1 MKHGKAAFI
10 LLAALLLASV
20 LLAGCTQAPPKPAG
34 EIKIGVIASLTGPV
48 SNLGTGMWQSAI
60 LAADEINGAGG
71 VYVKEFGRKVNIT
84 LIPGDDEST
93 REGGQKA
100 ATKLITED
108 KVDVL
113 VGGYSSAVTSA
124 YQQTVAEYKIPFI
137 VSGASSP
144 IITHRTDVD
153 TSTVFHHCPTTDAYG
168 QYTTMFID
176 QVMRPAINAKFGF
189 DESRPLR
196 LALVYQDSPYGKGVQ
211 TAVNNTITAG
221 NLKIELVSQQSFKMG
236 ESDFRTPLT
245 AVKAA
250 KPDAVYAAAFPN
262 EMSQMV
268 TQARRDVGLDT
279 IFLAVE
285 TNDAPEYYK
294 GIGQFGEYSII
305 ESRFSPYTVPS
316 GELAAAQKAFK
327 DSYNARFGG
336 YPDMMGAST
345 HDSIHVA
352 AQAVENAGTVNK
364 TAVVAALGT
373 LKMPQRLEAMKDG
386 FISFTPDFREAQFDL
401 WMEQLYYDPS
411 LGETRPRI
419 VWPDSLKVTDFVLP
433 DWYQPGSS

>member
-1 MKHGKAAFI
+1 MNYKQHI
-10 LLAALLLASV
+10 LILGIILVTAALV
-20 LLAGCTQAPPKPAG
+20 AGCTQEAPKPAG

-48 SNLGTGMWQSAI
+48 SNLGTNMWQSAVI
-60 LAADEINGAGG
+60 AADEINGAGG
-71 VYVKEFGRKVNIT
+71 VYVKEYGRRVNIT

-108 KVDVL
+108 KVDIL

-124 YQQTVAEYKIPFI
+124 YQQTVAEFGVPFV

-144 IITHRTDVD
+144 IITHRTDVN

-176 QVMRPAINAKFGF
+176 QVMRPAINRKFSYP
-189 DESRPLR
+189 ESRPLR
-196 LALVYQDSPYGKGVQ
+196 LALIYQDSPYGKGVQ
-211 TAVNNTITAG
+211 SAVNNTITAG
-221 NLKIELVSQQSFKMG
+221 NLNIQLVSQQSFKMG
-236 ESDFRTPLT
+236 ESDFRTALT
-245 AVKAA
+245 AVKGA

-262 EMSQMV
+262 EMSQLV
-268 TQARRDVGLDT
+268 TQARRDVGLNT

-316 GELAAAQKAFK
+316 GDLAAAQKGFK
-327 DSYNARFGG
+327 DEYYAKFKS

-345 HDSIHVA
+345 HDSVHVA
-352 AQAVENAGTVNK
+352 AKAIENAGTTNK
-364 TAVVAALGT
+364 PAVVAALGS
-373 LKMPQRLEAMKDG
+373 LKMPQLLEAMKDG
-386 FISFTPDFREAQFDL
+386 TISFTPEYREAQFDL
-401 WMEQLYYDPS
+401 WMEQLYWDQS
-411 LGETRPRI
+411 VKETRPKI

>member
-1 MKHGKAAFI
+1 MNYKQ
-10 LLAALLLASV
+10 SV
-20 LLAGCTQAPPKPAG
+20 LILGIILVTIALVAGCTQQVTKPAV
-34 EIKIGVIASLTGPV
+34 IKVGVIASLTGPV
-48 SNLGTGMWQSAI
+48 SNLGTNMWQSAVI
-60 LAADEINGAGG
+60 AADEQNAAGG
-71 VYVKEFGRKVNIT
+71 VYVKDLGRKVNIT
-84 LIPGDDEST
+84 LVAGDDEST

-124 YQQTVAEYKIPFI
+124 YQQVVAEYGVPFI
-137 VSGASSP
+137 VTGASSP
-144 IITHRTDVD
+144 IITHRTDVN

-189 DESRPLR
+189 PESRPLR
-196 LALVYQDSPYGKGVQ
+196 LALIYQDSPYGKGVQ
-211 TAVNNTITAG
+211 TAVNDTITRG
-221 NLKIELVSQQSFKMG
+221 NLNIELVSQQSFKMG
-236 ESDFRTPLT
+236 ESDFRTALT

-262 EMSQMV
+262 EMSQLV
-268 TQARRDVGLDT
+268 PQARRDVGLNT

-316 GELAAAQKAFK
+316 GPIAAAQQGFK
-327 DSYNARFGG
+327 DEYHARYGS

-345 HDSIHVA
+345 HDGVLVA
-352 AQAVENAGTVNK
+352 ARAVSDAGTTDK
-364 TAVVAALGT
+364 AALTKALGS
-373 LKMPQRLEAMKDG
+373 LQMPQNLEAMKDG
-386 FISFTPDFREAQFDL
+386 TISFTPDYREAQFDL
-401 WMEQLYYDPS
+401 WMEQLFYDPGV
-411 LGETRPRI
+411 GETRPKI

-433 DWYQPGSS
+433 SWYQPGSS

>member
-1 MKHGKAAFI
+1 MNYKQYAFI
-10 LLAALLLASV
+10 LGMILVTIALV
-20 LLAGCTQAPPKPAG
+20 AGCTQAAPKPAV
-34 EIKIGVIASLTGPV
+34 IKIGVIASLTGPV
-48 SNLGTGMWQSAI
+48 SNLGTNMWQSAI
-60 LAADEINGAGG
+60 IAADEINAAGG

-108 KVDVL
+108 RVDIL

-124 YQQTVAEYKIPFI
+124 YQQTVAEYKVPFV

-144 IITHRTDVD
+144 IITHRPDVD

-189 DESRPLR
+189 PESRPLR

-211 TAVNNTITAG
+211 SAVNNTITKG
-221 NLKIELVSQQSFKMG
+221 NLKIVLVSQQSFKMG
-236 ESDFRTPLT
+236 ESDFRTALT
-245 AVKAA
+245 AVKAD

-262 EMSQMV
+262 EMSQLV
-268 TQARRDVGLDT
+268 PQARRDVGLNT

-285 TNDAPEYYK
+285 TCDAPEYYK

-316 GELAAAQKAFK
+316 GTLATAQQGFK
-327 DSYNARFGG
+327 DEYHAKFGS

-345 HDSIHVA
+345 HDSVHVA
-352 AQAVENAGTVNK
+352 AQAIQNAGTTNK
-364 TAVVAALGT
+364 TAVVQALGSM
-373 LKMPQRLEAMKDG
+373 KMPQLLEAMKDG
-386 FISFTPDFREAQFDL
+386 TISFTPDYREAQFDL
-401 WMEQLYYDPS
+401 WMEQLFYDPGV
-411 LGETRPRI
+411 GETRPKI
-419 VWPDSLKVTDFVLP
+419 VWPDNVKVTDFVLP
-433 DWYQPGSS
+433 SWYEPGSR